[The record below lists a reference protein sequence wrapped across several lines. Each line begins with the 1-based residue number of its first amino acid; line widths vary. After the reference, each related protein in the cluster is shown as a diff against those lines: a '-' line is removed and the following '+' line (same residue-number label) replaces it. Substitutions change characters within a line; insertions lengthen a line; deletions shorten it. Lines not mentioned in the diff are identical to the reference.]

1 MVSLLS
7 KSDIQALNIDTV
19 ERAIV
24 FSSTVLR
31 ASLVGTDIISMT

>member
-19 ERAIV
+19 ERAIGYPP
-24 FSSTVLR
+24 R
-31 ASLVGTDIISMT
+31 RLVTDSCGG